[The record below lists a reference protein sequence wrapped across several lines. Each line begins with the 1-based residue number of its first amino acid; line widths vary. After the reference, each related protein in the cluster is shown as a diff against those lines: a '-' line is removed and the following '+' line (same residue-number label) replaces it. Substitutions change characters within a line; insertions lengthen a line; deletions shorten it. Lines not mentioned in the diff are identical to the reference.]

1 MVFFL
6 FNVLFG
12 GAGGG
17 GGQPS
22 KEFDPDP
29 FLGELRWDARAP
41 AMAATAPDIFWVDQ
55 ERLRGMSKNETSDEA
70 ERFQDSPDGFHRG
83 KKAARVLKHW
93 KSKKHAGPALHYPL
107 RWSSENP

>member
-55 ERLRGMSKNETSDEA
+55 ERLRGMFRKQILFINRGFTISN
-70 ERFQDSPDGFHRG
+70 DSTILD
-83 KKAARVLKHW
+83 L
-93 KSKKHAGPALHYPL
+93 
-107 RWSSENP
+107 

>member
-55 ERLRGMSKNETSDEA
+55 ERLRGMSKNEISDEA
-70 ERFQDSPDGFHRG
+70 ERFQDSPGGSREANEQCFN
-83 KKAARVLKHW
+83 VLKQ
-93 KSKKHAGPALHYPL
+93 
-107 RWSSENP
+107 

>member
-55 ERLRGMSKNETSDEA
+55 ERLRGMSKNKISDEA
-70 ERFQDSPDGFHRG
+70 ERFQDSPGGSRE
-83 KKAARVLKHW
+83 ATWNV
-93 KSKKHAGPALHYPL
+93 
-107 RWSSENP
+107 

>member
-41 AMAATAPDIFWVDQ
+41 AMAATAPDILWVDQ
-55 ERLRGMSKNETSDEA
+55 ERLLGMETV
-70 ERFQDSPDGFHRG
+70 F
-83 KKAARVLKHW
+83 L
-93 KSKKHAGPALHYPL
+93 
-107 RWSSENP
+107 

>member
-55 ERLRGMSKNETSDEA
+55 ERHA
-70 ERFQDSPDGFHRG
+70 ECLGNSILFINRFHPLTRSP
-83 KKAARVLKHW
+83 VTM
-93 KSKKHAGPALHYPL
+93 
-107 RWSSENP
+107 